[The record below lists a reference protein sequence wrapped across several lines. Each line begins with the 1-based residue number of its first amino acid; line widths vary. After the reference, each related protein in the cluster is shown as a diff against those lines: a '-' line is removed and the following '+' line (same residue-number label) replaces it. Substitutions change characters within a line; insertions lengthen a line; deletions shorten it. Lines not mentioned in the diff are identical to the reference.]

1 MLVHVRIRRAMN
13 ADLELLGLK
22 PCSTDVRPQL
32 VRHRIVAKL
41 RIKPHAAAIAQQIRL
56 PFSLD
61 ERAAKSAL
69 VAFTRRPQRQHH
81 VGLRDVDHRRD
92 RMPLALSFVAEFAV
106 EAADLALVDPH
117 VGMHEQ
123 ALARADVMLHARAL
137 GDHDSRVTIPIDDG
151 GERAKAR
158 P

>member
-56 PFSLD
+56 PFGLD
-61 ERAAKSAL
+61 ERTAKSAL

-81 VGLRDVDHRRD
+81 IGLRDVDHRRD
-92 RMPLALSFVAEFAV
+92 RMPLALSFVAI
-106 EAADLALVDPH
+106 EAADLALVNPH

-123 ALARADVMLHARAL
+123 PLARADVMLHARAL
-137 GDHDSRVTIPIDDG
+137 GNHDSRVAIPIDDG
-151 GERAKAR
+151 SKRASFR
-158 P
+158 L